1 MIRQPTPREVA
12 YNWHAAA
19 LAGLAPQTDDDP
31 QCGWFKRPLVK
42 GGPLVPARIWL
53 DQDID
58 PETGELMDDER
69 LQCEVN
75 NETADVE
82 QQWSWLNARP
92 IPESEFLYL
101 TATISWAESYA
112 PDEPLA
118 NPRERVD
125 WSKVPT
131 PTF

>member
-1 MIRQPTPREVA
+1 MYRRAE
-12 YNWHAAA
+12 
-19 LAGLAPQTDDDP
+19 
-31 QCGWFKRPLVK
+31 
-42 GGPLVPARIWL
+42 GG
-53 DQDID
+53 
-58 PETGELMDDER
+58 R
-69 LQCEVN
+69 LTRFEA
-75 NETADVE
+75 ETADVE